1 MIKNYFDLMKST
13 YDNLLQKAPSFDY
26 AVFIGGSDDKVI
38 RWLKEGAKEK
48 MAPRDNVYL
57 EFVLYG
63 GMLSS
68 ITRS

>member
-1 MIKNYFDLMKST
+1 MIMQF
-13 YDNLLQKAPSFDY
+13 
-26 AVFIGGSDDKVI
+26 FIGGSDDKVI

-57 EFVLYG
+57 EFALYG